1 MNLYAFVHYM
11 CAYIL
16 SFFPASAHQVAPLA
30 ITNFEDSTLVTSCIF
45 LLELCGLCANMLRL
59 DIAAL
64 RRISSYYKS
73 VQQNKHF
80 DLSSPRTPEL
90 HVQSHGADI
99 ALALA
104 RALAEDYVQSDH
116 LHVLEQTQTSMA
128 PKREQTPQPLIAILQ
143 HLEKA
148 SLPSLDEG
156 KTCGFWLLTGV
167 GDASLYRSQ
176 QNEASQHWNLVTEFC
191 QAHHLPLST
200 KYLALLANDNDWV
213 FIYFP
218 YSLCYYVVSFFLQ
231 GHYLDKPPH

>member
-1 MNLYAFVHYM
+1 MLCLSVCVTFF
-11 CAYIL
+11 L
-16 SFFPASAHQVAPLA
+16 SFFSSSKQVAPLA
-30 ITNFEDSTLVTSCIF
+30 ITNFEDSTLVASCIF

-73 VQQNKHF
+73 VQENKHV
-80 DLSSPRTPEL
+80 DLSPPRGPEL
-90 HVQSHGADI
+90 HVQSHGAGI
-99 ALALA
+99 APALA

-128 PKREQTPQPLIAILQ
+128 PKREQTQYPLISILQ

-148 SLPSLDEG
+148 SLPSLEEG

-191 QAHHLPLST
+191 QAHYLPLST

-213 FIYFP
+213 LIYFFF
-218 YSLCYYVVSFFLQ
+218 SRLLCYLGFWSF
-231 GHYLDKPPH
+231 K

>member
-1 MNLYAFVHYM
+1 
-11 CAYIL
+11 
-16 SFFPASAHQVAPLA
+16 
-30 ITNFEDSTLVTSCIF
+30 
-45 LLELCGLCANMLRL
+45 MLRL

-80 DLSSPRTPEL
+80 DLSSPMAPEV

-99 ALALA
+99 APALA

-116 LHVLEQTQTSMA
+116 LHVLEQTETSMV
-128 PKREQTPQPLIAILQ
+128 PKTPQPLIAILQ

-156 KTCGFWLLTGV
+156 KTCGFWLLTGI

-176 QNEASQHWNLVTEFC
+176 QSEASQHWNLVTEFC
-191 QAHHLPLST
+191 HAHHLPLST

-213 FIYFP
+213 FIFI
-218 YSLCYYVVSFFLQ
+218 LVTMFLWQ
-231 GHYLDKPPH
+231 GCSLDKPSD

>member
-1 MNLYAFVHYM
+1 MCHYLIIFPAFV
-11 CAYIL
+11 
-16 SFFPASAHQVAPLA
+16 HQVAPLA
-30 ITNFEDSTLVTSCIF
+30 ITNFEDSTLVASCIF
-45 LLELCGLCANMLRL
+45 LLELCGLCANTLRL

-80 DLSSPRTPEL
+80 DLSSPTASEL

-99 ALALA
+99 APALA

-116 LHVLEQTQTSMA
+116 LHVLEQTQTSMT
-128 PKREQTPQPLIAILQ
+128 PKREEPPQPLVAILQ

-148 SLPSLDEG
+148 SLPALDEG
-156 KTCGFWLLTGV
+156 KTCGFWLLTGI

-191 QAHHLPLST
+191 QAHRLPLST

-213 FIYFP
+213 FIFLF
-218 YSLCYYVVSFFLQ
+218 SQLLCYFFFFMVAI
-231 GHYLDKPPH
+231 